1 MGLVGPGSGPAL
13 AGLPGPALG
22 LGPAGL
28 PGLALGSA
36 AAVATP
42 PGLALALP
50 GLAQPVSGRFLPR
63 LASLPTP
70 LALTLLVAAP
80 LALAALARAL
90 ARPVPTARPQPG
102 RVLKELARAP
112 SALMQLEPVTVL
124 GTVTLPASVTCARR
138 SPRACR
144 CRPTATISLTIWCP
158 GSALTA
164 SNAARMRKWS
174 SYAKP

>member
-1 MGLVGPGSGPAL
+1 MPGLALGSGPEL
-13 AGLPGPALG
+13 ARPVGLPELARPV
-22 LGPAGL
+22 GL
-28 PGLALGSA
+28 PGLALGLA

-42 PGLALALP
+42 PGL
-50 GLAQPVSGRFLPR
+50 VSGRFLPR
-63 LASLPTP
+63 LASLPT
-70 LALTLLVAAP
+70 P

-102 RVLKELARAP
+102 RVLPELTELARAP

-124 GTVTLPASVTCARR
+124 GTVTLPASVTCAHR

-144 CRPTATISLTIWCP
+144 CRPTATISLMIWCP
-158 GSALTA
+158 GFALTA
-164 SNAARMRKWS
+164 SNAVRMRKWS

>member
-1 MGLVGPGSGPAL
+1 MGP
-13 AGLPGPALG
+13 G
-22 LGPAGL
+22 LGPARPVGL
-28 PGLALGSA
+28 PELALGSA
-36 AAVATP
+36 AAVAGL
-42 PGLALALP
+42 PGPGSAAAVAGLPVLALP
-50 GLAQPVSGRFLPR
+50 GLARPVSARFLPR
-63 LASLPTP
+63 LAALPAL
-70 LALTLLVAAP
+70 LALTE
-80 LALAALARAL
+80 LALAAPIRAL
-90 ARPVPTARPQPG
+90 AQPAPTARPQPG
-102 RVLKELARAP
+102 RVLPELTELARAP

-144 CRPTATISLTIWCP
+144 YRPTVTTSLTIWCP

>member
-1 MGLVGPGSGPAL
+1 MPGL
-13 AGLPGPALG
+13 ALG
-22 LGPAGL
+22 LAELAGL

-42 PGLALALP
+42 PGP
-50 GLAQPVSGRFLPR
+50 GLVGLPEPARPVSGRFLPR

-70 LALTLLVAAP
+70 LAL
-80 LALAALARAL
+80 AALARAL
-90 ARPVPTARPQPG
+90 PRPVPTARPQPG
-102 RVLKELARAP
+102 RVLPELTELTRAP
-112 SALMQLEPVTVL
+112 SALMRLEPVTVL
-124 GTVTLPASVTCARR
+124 GPVRLPASVTCARR

-158 GSALTA
+158 GFALTA
-164 SNAARMRKWS
+164 SNAVRMRKWS

>member
-1 MGLVGPGSGPAL
+1 M
-13 AGLPGPALG
+13 
-22 LGPAGL
+22 
-28 PGLALGSA
+28 PGLALGSAAAMTSPLGLALARPVSSPGLALGLA

-42 PGLALALP
+42 PGLAGLP
-50 GLAQPVSGRFLPR
+50 GLARPVSARFLPR
-63 LASLPTP
+63 LVSLP
-70 LALTLLVAAP
+70 AP

-90 ARPVPTARPQPG
+90 ARPVPTARPPPG

-124 GTVTLPASVTCARR
+124 GTVRLPASVTCARQ

-144 CRPTATISLTIWCP
+144 CRPTATISLMIWCP
-158 GSALTA
+158 GFALTA
-164 SNAARMRKWS
+164 SNAVRMRKWS

>member
-1 MGLVGPGSGPAL
+1 MGLAL
-13 AGLPGPALG
+13 AGLPGLALADLPGPALG
-22 LGPAGL
+22 LAAAVATS

-42 PGLALALP
+42 PGL
-50 GLAQPVSGRFLPR
+50 VSGRFLPR
-63 LASLPTP
+63 LASLPT
-70 LALTLLVAAP
+70 P

-90 ARPVPTARPQPG
+90 ARPVPTARPPPG

-124 GTVTLPASVTCARR
+124 GTVRLPASVTCARR

-144 CRPTATISLTIWCP
+144 CRPTATISLMIWCP
-158 GSALTA
+158 GFALTA
-164 SNAARMRKWS
+164 SNAVRMRKWS

>member
-1 MGLVGPGSGPAL
+1 MPGL
-13 AGLPGPALG
+13 ALG
-22 LGPAGL
+22 LAELAGL

-42 PGLALALP
+42 PGL
-50 GLAQPVSGRFLPR
+50 VSGRFLPR

-70 LALTLLVAAP
+70 LAL
-80 LALAALARAL
+80 AALARAL
-90 ARPVPTARPQPG
+90 AQPAPTVRLRPVPTARPQPG
-102 RVLKELARAP
+102 RVLPELTELTRAP
-112 SALMQLEPVTVL
+112 SALMQLGPVTV
-124 GTVTLPASVTCARR
+124 THASVTCAHR

-158 GSALTA
+158 GFALTA
-164 SNAARMRKWS
+164 SNAVRMRKWS

>member
-1 MGLVGPGSGPAL
+1 MGLTLGSGP
-13 AGLPGPALG
+13 
-22 LGPAGL
+22 
-28 PGLALGSA
+28 
-36 AAVATP
+36 
-42 PGLALALP
+42 ALALP
-50 GLAQPVSGRFLPR
+50 GLARPVGLPELALGLAAAVPTPPGLGLALPELALPELARPVSGRFLPR
-63 LASLPTP
+63 LVSLP
-70 LALTLLVAAP
+70 AP

-90 ARPVPTARPQPG
+90 ARQQPG

-144 CRPTATISLTIWCP
+144 CRPTATISLMIWCP
-158 GSALTA
+158 GFALTA
-164 SNAARMRKWS
+164 SNAVRMRKWS

>member
-1 MGLVGPGSGPAL
+1 M
-13 AGLPGPALG
+13 
-22 LGPAGL
+22 

-42 PGLALALP
+42 PGPALALPELALAL
-50 GLAQPVSGRFLPR
+50 PVSGRFLPR
-63 LASLPTP
+63 LVSLP
-70 LALTLLVAAP
+70 AP

-102 RVLKELARAP
+102 RVLPELTELTRAP

-138 SPRACR
+138 SPKACR
-144 CRPTATISLTIWCP
+144 CRPTATISLMIWCP
-158 GSALTA
+158 GFALTA
-164 SNAARMRKWS
+164 SNAVRMRKWS

>member
-1 MGLVGPGSGPAL
+1 M
-13 AGLPGPALG
+13 
-22 LGPAGL
+22 

-42 PGLALALP
+42 PGPGLVVLP
-50 GLAQPVSGRFLPR
+50 GLALPVSGRFLPR
-63 LASLPTP
+63 LVSLP
-70 LALTLLVAAP
+70 AP

-90 ARPVPTARPQPG
+90 ARPVPTARQQPG
-102 RVLKELARAP
+102 MVLKKLTELTRAP

-124 GTVTLPASVTCARR
+124 GPVTVTHASVTCARR

-144 CRPTATISLTIWCP
+144 CRPTATISLMIWCP
-158 GSALTA
+158 GFALTA
-164 SNAARMRKWS
+164 SNAVRMRKWS

>member
-1 MGLVGPGSGPAL
+1 M
-13 AGLPGPALG
+13 
-22 LGPAGL
+22 
-28 PGLALGSA
+28 GLALGSA

-42 PGLALALP
+42 PGPAGLP
-50 GLAQPVSGRFLPR
+50 GLALGSGPVGSPGLALGLAAAVATPSGLVSGRFLPR
-63 LASLPTP
+63 LASLPT
-70 LALTLLVAAP
+70 P

-102 RVLKELARAP
+102 RVLPELTELARAP

-124 GTVTLPASVTCARR
+124 GTVTLPASVTCAHR

-144 CRPTATISLTIWCP
+144 CRPTATISLMIWCP
-158 GSALTA
+158 GFALRA
-164 SNAARMRKWS
+164 SNAVRMRKWS

>member
-1 MGLVGPGSGPAL
+1 MPGL
-13 AGLPGPALG
+13 ALG
-22 LGPAGL
+22 LAELAGL

-42 PGLALALP
+42 PGL
-50 GLAQPVSGRFLPR
+50 VSGRFLPR
-63 LASLPTP
+63 LASLPT
-70 LALTLLVAAP
+70 P

-90 ARPVPTARPQPG
+90 ARPVPTARPPPG
-102 RVLKELARAP
+102 RVPKELARAP

-124 GTVTLPASVTCARR
+124 GTVTLPASVACARR

-144 CRPTATISLTIWCP
+144 YRPTATISLTIWCP
-158 GSALTA
+158 GFALTA
-164 SNAARMRKWS
+164 SNAVRMRKWS

>member
-1 MGLVGPGSGPAL
+1 MPG
-13 AGLPGPALG
+13 
-22 LGPAGL
+22 
-28 PGLALGSA
+28 
-36 AAVATP
+36 
-42 PGLALALP
+42 LALP
-50 GLAQPVSGRFLPR
+50 GLARPVGLPGPVSGRFLPR
-63 LASLPTP
+63 LVSLP
-70 LALTLLVAAP
+70 AP

-124 GTVTLPASVTCARR
+124 GTVALPASVTCARR

-144 CRPTATISLTIWCP
+144 CRPTATISLMIWCP
-158 GSALTA
+158 GFALTA
-164 SNAARMRKWS
+164 SNAVRMRKWS

>member
-1 MGLVGPGSGPAL
+1 MPEL
-13 AGLPGPALG
+13 ALG
-22 LGPAGL
+22 L
-28 PGLALGSA
+28 A

-42 PGLALALP
+42 PGPGLVVLPGLALP
-50 GLAQPVSGRFLPR
+50 GPALGLAAAVAELPGLARPVSARFLPR
-63 LASLPTP
+63 LVSLP
-70 LALTLLVAAP
+70 AP

-102 RVLKELARAP
+102 RVLPELTELTRAP

-124 GTVTLPASVTCARR
+124 GTVRLPASVTYARR

-144 CRPTATISLTIWCP
+144 CRPTATISLMIWCP
-158 GSALTA
+158 GFALTA
-164 SNAARMRKWS
+164 SNAVRMRKWS

>member
-1 MGLVGPGSGPAL
+1 MGLGPGSGL
-13 AGLPGPALG
+13 GSELG
-22 LGPAGL
+22 LGPARPVGL
-28 PGLALGSA
+28 PGPVGLPELALGSA

-42 PGLALALP
+42 PGPAGLPALALP
-50 GLAQPVSGRFLPR
+50 GLARPVSGRFLPR
-63 LASLPTP
+63 LASLPT
-70 LALTLLVAAP
+70 P

-102 RVLKELARAP
+102 RVLPELTELTRAP
-112 SALMQLEPVTVL
+112 SALMQL
-124 GTVTLPASVTCARR
+124 GTVTATHASVTCAHR

-158 GSALTA
+158 GFALTA
-164 SNAARMRKWS
+164 SNAVRMRKWS

>member
-1 MGLVGPGSGPAL
+1 MGLALGSGPAL
-13 AGLPGPALG
+13 GSGLVGLPGLALG
-22 LGPAGL
+22 LAELALGLAELAGL

-42 PGLALALP
+42 PGL
-50 GLAQPVSGRFLPR
+50 VSGRFLPR
-63 LASLPTP
+63 LASLPT
-70 LALTLLVAAP
+70 P

-90 ARPVPTARPQPG
+90 ARPVPTARPPPG

-144 CRPTATISLTIWCP
+144 CRPTATISLTI
-158 GSALTA
+158 
-164 SNAARMRKWS
+164 
-174 SYAKP
+174 